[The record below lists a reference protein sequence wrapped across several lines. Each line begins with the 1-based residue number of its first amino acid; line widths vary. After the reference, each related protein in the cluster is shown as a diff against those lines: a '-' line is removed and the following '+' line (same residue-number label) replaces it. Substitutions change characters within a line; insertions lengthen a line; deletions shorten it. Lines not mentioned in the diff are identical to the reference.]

1 MHTQNSKKIPQK
13 QVVEQLKA
21 EFDLKS
27 TYLRRF
33 CTEVGGKCDIAP
45 LDYYNDLY
53 YNDEAFMGGRKEVD
67 FVNKEGVTEKS
78 PMPFFYKIEEGIK
91 IAYGGIEEVMQI
103 GLFRDDIAVFPASYF
118 RWAKQE
124 TLSDFYAI
132 VIDLDGVSAADLY
145 CLLKAEVKSLMPTYI
160 VNSGGGVHLVYV
172 FEKPIVAYK
181 FRHQTIKQMI
191 HAVCE
196 VFRKKRYGYKIDPMS
211 ASLVHPYRVIGSKT
225 KLGKTCVAFRVGQ
238 KWSVNKM
245 LKKLGIQTDV
255 FKDKATRQK
264 IAQEKK
270 AASDG
275 EKKEKKVSM
284 PCGHKNFYNF
294 FVLQMTNVEEGHRY
308 LALFALAV
316 VAYKCRV
323 KREEVEDLISAL
335 IDVYNQ
341 REHTDTVKEYE
352 LKKAMYGY
360 SIKYVGV
367 KAEQLEKWTGLT
379 FPRNSVKRRPKGQRL
394 KRNEHLKV
402 ARDIRNTKLTE
413 TKEILMRRCL
423 QANPSAT
430 LVELMDELGWSKPT
444 VIKYRRKILQR

>member
-1 MHTQNSKKIPQK
+1 MQTQISEKITRK
-13 QVVEQLKA
+13 SVVEKLKA
-21 EFDLKS
+21 EFVLKS
-27 TYLRRF
+27 SYLRRF
-33 CTEVGGKCDIAP
+33 CVEIGGKSDIAP

-53 YNDEAFMGGRKEVD
+53 NNDDEYMSGKKEVD
-67 FVNKEGVTEKS
+67 FVNKDGVTEKS
-78 PMPFFYKIEEGIK
+78 PMPFFYKIEDGIK
-91 IAYGGIEEVMQI
+91 IAQGGIEEVLQI

-118 RWAKQE
+118 RWPKQAN
-124 TLSDFYAI
+124 LSDFYAI

-145 CLLKAEVKSLMPTYI
+145 CLLKLEMKRLLPTYI

-181 FRHQTIKQMI
+181 FRHKTIKQMI
-191 HAVCE
+191 RE
-196 VFRKKRYGYKIDPMS
+196 VANFFRKAHYGYKIDPNS
-211 ASLVHPYRVIGSKT
+211 SSLVHPYRVIGSKT
-225 KLGKTCVAFRVGQ
+225 KLGQTCAVFRVGK
-238 KWSVNKM
+238 KWSVDKM
-245 LKKLGIQTDV
+245 LKKLGIKTDV
-255 FKDKATRQK
+255 FKDKAARK
-264 IAQEKK
+264 KAQE
-270 AASDG
+270 
-275 EKKEKKVSM
+275 EKKSSDKKDKVKLM

-294 FVLQMTNVEEGHRY
+294 FSLQMTNVEEGHRY

-341 REHTDTVKEYE
+341 REHNDTVKEYE

-360 SIKYVGV
+360 SINYVGV
-367 KAEQLEKWTGLT
+367 SAKQLEEWSGLT

-394 KRNEHLKV
+394 KRDEHLKV

-423 QANPSAT
+423 QANPTAS

-444 VIKYRRKILQR
+444 VIKYRRKILQE